1 MVFTDGR
8 VSVFLNRCTGF
19 DHQCR
24 VRYSVV
30 LGDGPRRVDSGPVD
44 DVSDSDGKSYGWHP
58 NARFQDLVYKVGVTI
73 ELSALLEATR

>member
-1 MVFTDGR
+1 MLTDGR

-73 ELSALLEATR
+73 

>member
-1 MVFTDGR
+1 MY
-8 VSVFLNRCTGF
+8 LNRCTGF

-30 LGDGPRRVDSGPVD
+30 LGDGDRRIDSGIVD

-58 NARFQDLVYKVGVTI
+58 RARINDLIYKVKNI
-73 ELSALLEATR
+73 HINLL